1 MMEFDPINLFNAIV
15 LILML
20 APNIMF
26 WRMAKSRENTEK
38 FDNKAVILFE
48 QIGRYACMLLMI
60 FPIGVWKFGFGS
72 VMAMVVYALQN
83 TVLLVSYIAVW
94 MFSFKKMTLSKA
106 VALSVIPTVIF
117 LANGIILKHWLL
129 VAASVVFGAAHI
141 TVTWRNN
148 AR

>member
-1 MMEFDPINLFNAIV
+1 MMEFGPINLFNAIV

-117 LANGIILKHWLL
+117 
-129 VAASVVFGAAHI
+129 
-141 TVTWRNN
+141 
-148 AR
+148 